1 MKKHV
6 GNKWLIK
13 IYIRKIDWIKETSIK
28 FTTKDHSFDLWDQ
41 NLLFCSSFFLWL
53 GCIVLAMLSFC

>member
-28 FTTKDHSFDLWDQ
+28 FTTKDHSFELWEQ
-41 NLLFCSSFFLWL
+41 NLLFCSSFLC
-53 GCIVLAMLSFC
+53 GLAALF